1 MSKTEDLQSEADQ
14 ISQLVL
20 GCNRTQAWQRI
31 KTGEMAKS
39 DFAKRLAELM
49 FLIAED
55 E

>member
-1 MSKTEDLQSEADQ
+1 MSKTDDLREEADQ
-14 ISQLVL
+14 ISNVVMA
-20 GCNRTQAWQRI
+20 CDRTQAWRRV
-31 KTGEMAKS
+31 KAGEMAKS